1 MSGLAFDMLLF
12 KEPYIYHF
20 RQQKLGESEDFQIF
34 VGKVEEEEAW
44 MNEKQQILSSD
55 NFGENMAG
63 VQGLLK
69 KHDAFEADLAL
80 HTQRIDHLIA
90 EGQKVSFIFSTE
102 S

>member
-1 MSGLAFDMLLF
+1 
-12 KEPYIYHF
+12 
-20 RQQKLGESEDFQIF
+20 
-34 VGKVEEEEAW
+34 

-80 HTQRIDHLIA
+80 HNQRIDLLIA
-90 EGQKVSFIFSTE
+90 EGQKVLYVLDPTDSTE
-102 S
+102 MMDKTPICNHML